1 MAAQQTLGGGAPSS
15 PKGIVI
21 YVLQDRVLMF
31 CAKALDF
38 LLLYIIIVDSR
49 I

>member
-1 MAAQQTLGGGAPSS
+1 MAAEQTLGGGAPSS
-15 PKGIVI
+15 FKGIVI
-21 YVLQDRVLMF
+21 YVLQGRVFMF

-38 LLLYIIIVDSR
+38 LSLYIIIVDNR